1 VEKTVIGVGQTG
13 TRLAA
18 MYAQKGDALLTF
30 NTDPRDSG
38 GIRLGTDRII
48 TNGGAGQNYSR
59 GLKIWADGR
68 EKLERYL
75 EPIVD
80 KDVVYFVAAGGG
92 SGSSSVVTFLNI
104 LLRQKNRILL
114 VAVLPFLKESIPA
127 TANATR
133 VLSRLAEFSNNMSV
147 FIVSNDEVSKELDD
161 RSLEKVNR
169 EIVESTHLL
178 TDLINYH
185 EDRHFTPFAIDE
197 ADHRSI
203 VYSGGFINYSIDD
216 FDGENEE
223 GPRMPKFSYGNPREA
238 SNILITRFLDTRM
251 NNEQAMTE
259 GDKLMNIVT
268 KVAGIKGARIIYGI
282 VRSNKILPK
291 YLTIASGLKI
301 DKVFAKLK
309 GQATDSAVKYT
320 EKTAFK
326 ETRKL
331 QKEEDK
337 LLNI

>member
-1 VEKTVIGVGQTG
+1 MEKTVIGVGQTG
-13 TRLAA
+13 TRLASL
-18 MYAQKGDALLTF
+18 YAQRGDALLTF

-59 GLKIWADGR
+59 GLKIWAEGR

-104 LLRQKNRILL
+104 LMRQKNRILL
-114 VAVLPFLKESIPA
+114 IATLPFIKESIPA

-133 VLSRLAEFSNNMSV
+133 LLSRLAEFSNNMSV
-147 FIVSNDEVSKELDD
+147 FIVSNDELSKELDD
-161 RSLEKVNR
+161 RSLDRINK
-169 EIVESTHLL
+169 EIVDSTRLL
-178 TDLINYH
+178 TDVINYH

-216 FDGENEE
+216 LDSREDG
-223 GPRMPKFSYGNPREA
+223 PHLPKFSYGSAKEA
-238 SNILITRFLDTRM
+238 SNILITRFLDTKM
-251 NNEQAMTE
+251 NNEQAMAE
-259 GDKLMNIVT
+259 GDRLMSIVT
-268 KVAGIKGARIIYGI
+268 KVSGVKGARIIYGV
-282 VRSNKILPK
+282 VRSNRVLPK
-291 YLTIASGLKI
+291 YLTVASGLKI
-301 DKVFAKLK
+301 DKIFAKLK
-309 GQATDSAVKYT
+309 GSATDSAVKYT
-320 EKTAFK
+320 EKTSFK

>member
-18 MYAQKGDALLTF
+18 LYAQKGDALLTF
-30 NTDPRDSG
+30 NTDVRDSG

-59 GLKIWADGR
+59 GLKIWAEGR

-75 EPIVD
+75 EPIID
-80 KDVVYFVAAGGG
+80 KDVIYFVAAGGG
-92 SGSSSVVTFLNI
+92 SGSSSVVAFLNI
-104 LLRQKNRILL
+104 LMRQKNRILL
-114 VAVLPFLKESIPA
+114 IATLPFIKESIPA

-133 VLSRLAEFSNNMSV
+133 LLSRLAEFSNNMSV
-147 FIVSNDEVSKELDD
+147 FIISNDELSKELDD
-161 RSLEKVNR
+161 SSLDGINK
-169 EIVESTHLL
+169 EIVDSTRLL

-216 FDGENEE
+216 LDGENGN
-223 GPRMPKFSYGNPREA
+223 GPHLPKFSYGNPREA
-238 SNILITRFLDTRM
+238 SNILVTRFLDTRM
-251 NNEQAMTE
+251 NNEQSMAE
-259 GDKLMNIVT
+259 GDKLMSIVT
-268 KVAGIKGARIIYGI
+268 KVGGIKGARIIYGV
-282 VRSNKILPK
+282 VRSNKVLPK

-301 DKVFAKLK
+301 DKIFAKLK
-309 GQATDSAVKYT
+309 GSATDSAVRYA
-320 EKTAFK
+320 EKTNFK